1 MSNEKLPKLA
11 KKARIQKI
19 IELAKSNNYLQV
31 TELAE
36 VFNVSTMTLRR
47 DLDQLEQTEK
57 IQRVH
62 GGARIKDDKIE
73 EAPYTFRSREYSEE
87 KSWIGKKAAS
97 LIENGDLVA
106 LDVGSTLLEVAKNIS
121 VHKKITV
128 LTHWIPIIQYLIS
141 KPGIKTIILGGILR
155 NSELSI
161 VGNLT
166 CDMLKNFHPAK
177 VFLGASGISA
187 EKGIITDFNIEEVDI
202 KKELIR
208 QGSEIIIV
216 ADHSKIDKI
225 TPIMVCK
232 TSEIH
237 KLVTD
242 QSISEEKLMKL
253 RQVGI
258 EVLVASPE
266 S

>member
-1 MSNEKLPKLA
+1 MDIEKFPKLT
-11 KKARIQKI
+11 KKDRLQKI

-31 TELAE
+31 AELAE
-36 VFNVSTMTLRR
+36 VFKVSTMTLRR
-47 DLDQLEQTEK
+47 DLEELEQTEK

-62 GGARIKDDKIE
+62 GGARIKEDLKE
-73 EAPYTFRSREYSEE
+73 EAPYIFRTREYSEE

-97 LIENGDLVA
+97 LIENGDLIA
-106 LDVGSTLLEVAKNIS
+106 LDVGSTLLEVAKNINS
-121 VHKKITV
+121 HRKIAV

-166 CDMLKNFHPAK
+166 CDVLRNFHPSK
-177 VFLGASGISA
+177 VFLGVSGICA
-187 EKGIITDFNIEEVDI
+187 EKGIITDFNMEEVDI

-208 QGSEIIIV
+208 QGSEVIVV
-216 ADHSKIDKI
+216 ADHSKINKI
-225 TPIMVCK
+225 APVTVCK
-232 TSEIH
+232 TSDIH

-242 QSISEEKLMKL
+242 QAITEEELKKL
-253 RQVGI
+253 RQTGM
-258 EVLVASPE
+258 EVLVAGPE
-266 S
+266 T